1 MDLGL
6 RGKVV
11 VVAAASQGMGLAT
24 ARALAQEGCKVAI
37 CARNQAPLEKAAAA
51 IRNDTGAEVLAVRAD
66 MSRAPDVDAFVKAA
80 LAYFGG
86 VDLLVPNAG
95 GPAAGR
101 ADALTDEQWSQAF
114 DLTFQSANRLI
125 RASLPSM
132 RSRGGGSIVA
142 ITSISVKQPVDNL
155 VLSNAIRAAVVG
167 LVKTLARELA
177 SDKIRVNA
185 VAPGWIATDRLLD
198 LMRDRAKRETR
209 RCRPREAC
217 RGGRSPH
224 RRTSRPSGPL
234 RSRPRSGGIP
244 RSGRGSEAVFGCGG
258 ASRSTRRRRHR
269 PGESGGRLAGGL
281 PRPSRF
287 SGGDDIGSSPRITDD
302 SAFPRGLTD

>member
-6 RGKVV
+6 RGKVA

-51 IRNDTGAEVLAVRAD
+51 IRKDTGAEVLAVRAD

-80 LAYFGG
+80 LASFGG

-101 ADALTDEQWSQAF
+101 ADALTD
-114 DLTFQSANRLI
+114 
-125 RASLPSM
+125 
-132 RSRGGGSIVA
+132 GGSIVA

-167 LVKTLARELA
+167 LVKTLARELG
-177 SDKIRVNA
+177 SDQIRVNA

-198 LMRDRAKRETR
+198 LMRDRAKREGRRFEDVVAEGTR
-209 RCRPREAC
+209 EIPLGRYGEPREVAD
-217 RGGRSPH
+217 
-224 RRTSRPSGPL
+224 L
-234 RSRPRSGGIP
+234 IAFLL
-244 RSGRGSEAVFGCGG
+244 SER
-258 ASRSTRRRRHR
+258 ASYLT
-269 PGESGGRLAGGL
+269 GNVIQIDGGL
-281 PRPSRF
+281 Y
-287 SGGDDIGSSPRITDD
+287 
-302 SAFPRGLTD
+302 RGIH